1 MYCIIFPSFFF
12 DVNNDINTAN
22 CPISKHVPNIIDIG
36 KLFANPKN
44 AILCKGEYI
53 AAFGNGDL
61 ILFGGGL
68 ECYTD
73 FPCSYSCTDRPVEK
87 YAITNGERIFG
98 LKDVEVFQIV
108 YIC

>member
-1 MYCIIFPSFFF
+1 MHVASVVTQYKSDSAFLFSL
-12 DVNNDINTAN
+12 DRQEKYDILPEEA
-22 CPISKHVPNIIDIG
+22 
-36 KLFANPKN
+36 KN